1 MNSEMETFC
10 GLFKNSQYF
19 IQIALFQNL
28 PLPIPWL
35 NLFFPHPLPNT
46 YVRNR
51 EILGKVCLDLEV
63 LEFHL
68 LQSGVR
74 PKNGTTSVNSF
85 GGGLKYWGLN
95 RGAIAS
101 YIPNPYFYFWN
112 RVSPNTWGWPW
123 TCNPPFFFFFASWV
137 TEITGVQPLGT
148 ELVTFLR

>member
-85 GGGLKYWGLN
+85 LV
-95 RGAIAS
+95 GA
-101 YIPNPYFYFWN
+101 
-112 RVSPNTWGWPW
+112 
-123 TCNPPFFFFFASWV
+123 
-137 TEITGVQPLGT
+137 
-148 ELVTFLR
+148 